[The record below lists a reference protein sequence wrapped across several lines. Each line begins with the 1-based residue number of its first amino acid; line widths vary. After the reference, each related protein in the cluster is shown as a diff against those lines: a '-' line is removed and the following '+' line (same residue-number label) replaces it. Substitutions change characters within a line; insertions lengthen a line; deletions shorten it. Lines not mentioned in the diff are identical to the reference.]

1 MTGEK
6 ILNYRIENFTEEN
19 QLFRSFLATHTQ
31 FAKKVII
38 KTLKPLKSFQE
49 KADFLDE
56 IKHLALLQ
64 HPNVITLY
72 DHLETAQE
80 FYLVFEYVQGKTLA
94 DFIRYETGPIPEEK
108 ALPLI
113 AKIVEAFAIARQ
125 KGLGNGA
132 INPSNILISQEGQ
145 VKILDLALSHFFKHK
160 LIEAQDKETL
170 AYCSPEEIA
179 GQAPDVRSDVYA
191 LGILLFQM
199 LTGRNPYEG
208 FNLPETRLKIVQSPL
223 PPITKY
229 YPMVSAGVQAFV
241 NQATHKDPQNRFSSL
256 EAMLAALP
264 PSGATQA
271 LSELKTSPPV
281 VQKSPQK
288 ATPFPE
294 KEDWKEAQSVN
305 LPLILLLVF
314 GGFLT
319 ILLVY
324 YAVQRP
330 PEDTEVLY
338 EIKDVERI
346 ERLQDS
352 IARAQAQQAIEDSIR
367 RFSAFN
373 RKDTVAIFIHKIQRG
388 EDLASIAKLY
398 FQPLDT
404 LKKLNGLKGKERL
417 RPREGIKV
425 KVRQIYKIQRGE
437 DLFQIG
443 RKFNI
448 SPNVLRD
455 VNRLYPKAPEPG
467 EEPQPLVYEGKDI
480 VIPLI
485 TVK

>member
-38 KTLKPLKSFQE
+38 KTLKPLHSFQE
-49 KADFLDE
+49 KAEFLDE

-108 ALPLI
+108 ALPLF

-132 INPSNILISQEGQ
+132 INPSNILINQEGQ
-145 VKILDLALSHFFKHK
+145 VKILDLALSHFFKQK
-160 LIEAQDKETL
+160 LVEAQDKETL

-179 GQAPDVRSDVYA
+179 GQGPDVQSDVYA

-208 FNLPETRLKIVQSPL
+208 FNLPETRLKIAQSPL

-229 YPMVSAGVQAFV
+229 YPMVSAAVQAFV
-241 NQATHKDPQNRFSSL
+241 NKATDKAPQKRFVNL
-256 EAMLAALP
+256 EEMLAALP
-264 PSGATQA
+264 TPGAVPPPP
-271 LSELKTSPPV
+271 EVVYSPPEV
-281 VQKSPQK
+281 SEK
-288 ATPFPE
+288 APPVNTD
-294 KEDWKEAQSVN
+294 KDWKDARAIN
-305 LPLILLLVF
+305 LPMALFFVF
-314 GGFLT
+314 GGFLA
-319 ILLVY
+319 ILLIY
-324 YAVQRP
+324 YALQRP
-330 PEDTEVLY
+330 PENTEILY

-346 ERLQDS
+346 QRLQDS
-352 IARAQAQQAIEDSIR
+352 IARAQAQQAVQDSIR

-373 RKDTVAIFIHKIQRG
+373 RKDSVTIFIHKIQRD

-398 FQPLDT
+398 YQPLDT
-404 LKKLNGLKGKERL
+404 LKKLNGLTGKERL

-467 EEPQPLVYEGKDI
+467 EEPKPVVYEGKDI